1 MAQVLK
7 WHVGETVRQ
16 GALLGTTG
24 GLVEIAWIGSFGLL
38 AGSDTAEVA
47 RVISATVGWALPS
60 ISLAAAPVFYGIVV
74 HMLAA
79 AGLGVALM
87 FLWRWVAARP
97 SRGVNEFSF
106 MAAAL
111 AMIWAFNF
119 FVVLPSINPAFADLQ
134 RVFVDLVP
142 YPASLASKLLFG
154 VAGAIMLRYAEKNK
168 SALLPIRVGRR

>member
-1 MAQVLK
+1 MAQVREAR
-7 WHVGETVRQ
+7 VGETVTQ
-16 GALLGTTG
+16 GAVLGMAG
-24 GLVEIAWIGSFGLL
+24 GLVEIVWIGSFGLV

-47 RVISATVGWALPS
+47 RVITATVGWALPS
-60 ISLAAAPVFYGIVV
+60 ISLVAAPVFYGIVI

-87 FLWRWVAARP
+87 FLWRWLAARP

-119 FVVLPSINPAFADLQ
+119 FVVLPSISSAFVDLQ

-154 VAGAIMLRYAEKNK
+154 VAGAIMLRYAGKNK

>member
-1 MAQVLK
+1 MAQVLERR
-7 WHVGETVRQ
+7 VGETVTQ
-16 GALLGTTG
+16 GALLGTAG
-24 GLVEIAWIGSFGLL
+24 GLVEIVWIGSFGLV

-47 RVISATVGWALPS
+47 RVIGATVGWALPS
-60 ISLAAAPVFYGIVV
+60 ISLAAAPVFYGIVI

-87 FLWRWVAARP
+87 FLWRWVAAPP

-119 FVVLPSINPAFADLQ
+119 FVVLPSISPAFVDLQ

-154 VAGAIMLRYAEKNK
+154 VAGAIMLRYAGKNK
-168 SALLPIRVGRR
+168 SALFPIRMGRR

>member
-1 MAQVLK
+1 MAQVLE
-7 WHVGETVRQ
+7 WRVGKTVAQ
-16 GALLGTTG
+16 GALLGTAG
-24 GLVEIAWIGSFGLL
+24 GLVEIVWIGSFGLV

-47 RVISATVGWALPS
+47 RVISTTVGGALPS
-60 ISLAAAPVFYGIVV
+60 ISLAAAPVLYGIVV

-87 FLWRWVAARP
+87 FLWRWVAAHP

-111 AMIWAFNF
+111 AMVWAFNF
-119 FVVLPSINPAFADLQ
+119 FVVLPSISAAFVDLQ

-154 VAGAIMLRYAEKNK
+154 VAGAIMLRYAGNK